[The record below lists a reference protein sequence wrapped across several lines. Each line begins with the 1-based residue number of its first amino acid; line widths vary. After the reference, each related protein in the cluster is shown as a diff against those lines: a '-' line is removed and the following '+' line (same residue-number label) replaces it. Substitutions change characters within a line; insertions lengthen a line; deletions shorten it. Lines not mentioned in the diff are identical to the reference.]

1 MMQTVI
7 LKCPP
12 DDLEEA
18 ARILRRGGLVAF
30 PTETVYGLGAN
41 ALDEEAVAAIFHAK
55 GRPADNPLIVHLASV
70 DDLPQVVASAPPE
83 AAILARRFWP
93 GPLTLVLP
101 RKEGVPLITTG
112 GLETVAVRVPDHP
125 LALELISR
133 SKVPVAGPSANL
145 SGRPS
150 PTTAAHVLED
160 LGGKVDVIID
170 GGPTGVGVE
179 STVLDLTA
187 SPPVLLRPGGVT
199 WEALEEVLGKV
210 ILDPAILA
218 KEPIETGPVRSPGM
232 KYRHYA
238 PKAKVY
244 LVEGQDADRVAARVD
259 SLAAELAA
267 AGMRV
272 GILATAEGAAQCQRG
287 LVLIGGS
294 RRDPAALAASLF
306 AHLRTFD
313 HLDVD
318 VVVVEGIKPVGLGLA
333 VMNRLRKAAGYNIV
347 EV

>member
-1 MMQTVI
+1 MMQTVV

-18 ARILRRGGLVAF
+18 ARVLREGGLVAF

-41 ALDEEAVAAIFHAK
+41 ALDEEAVAKIFQAK

-70 DDLPQVVASAPPE
+70 EELPQVVASVPPE
-83 AAILARRFWP
+83 AAVLARRFWP

-101 RKEGVPLITTG
+101 RKEEVPLITTG

-125 LALELISR
+125 LALELIR
-133 SKVPVAGPSANL
+133 RAGVPVAGPSANL

-160 LGGKVDVIID
+160 LQGKVDVIID
-170 GGPTGVGVE
+170 GGPTGLGVE

-210 ILDPAILA
+210 TLDPAILA
-218 KEPIETGPVRSPGM
+218 KEPVKEGPVRSPGM

-244 LVEGQDADRVAARVD
+244 LVEGQDEDRIADRVA
-259 SLAAELAA
+259 SLAEELAA
-267 AGMRV
+267 AGMKV
-272 GILATAEGAAQCQRG
+272 GVLATAESAGRCGRG

-306 AHLRTFD
+306 ARLRTFD
-313 HLDVD
+313 RLGVD
-318 VVVVEGIKPVGLGLA
+318 AVVVEGIKPVGLGLA
-333 VMNRLRKAAGYNIV
+333 VMNRLRKAAGYNII

>member
-1 MMQTVI
+1 MRTVV

-12 DDLEEA
+12 DDLEKA
-18 ARILRRGGLVAF
+18 AQVLREGGLVAF

-41 ALDEEAVAAIFHAK
+41 ALDEKAVAKIFHAK
-55 GRPADNPLIVHLASV
+55 GRPPDNPLIVHLASAE
-70 DDLPQVVASAPPE
+70 DLPQVVASIPPE
-83 AAILARRFWP
+83 AIVLASRFWP

-101 RKEGVPLITTG
+101 RKDEVPLITTG

-125 LALELISR
+125 LALELIRR
-133 SKVPVAGPSANL
+133 SGVPVAGPSANL

-160 LGGKVDVIID
+160 LGDKVDVIID
-170 GGPTGVGVE
+170 GGPTGLGVE
-179 STVLDLTA
+179 STVLDLTT

-218 KEPIETGPVRSPGM
+218 KEPIEEGPVRSPGM

-244 LVEGQDADRVAARVD
+244 LVEGQDEERIAARVD

-267 AGMRV
+267 AGLKV
-272 GILATAEGAAQCQRG
+272 GVLATAEGAARCGRG

-313 HLDVD
+313 RLDVD
-318 VVVVEGIKPVGLGLA
+318 AVVVEGIKPVGLGLA
-333 VMNRLRKAAGYNIV
+333 VMNRLRKAAGYNII
-347 EV
+347 EA